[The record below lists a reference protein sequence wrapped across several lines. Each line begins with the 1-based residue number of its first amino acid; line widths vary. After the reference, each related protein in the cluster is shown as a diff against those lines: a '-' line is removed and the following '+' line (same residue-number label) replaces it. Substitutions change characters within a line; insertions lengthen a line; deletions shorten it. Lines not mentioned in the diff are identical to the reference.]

1 MTTKNM
7 QEWQHALQQYLPEN
21 YWQEAEK
28 FLDNVYSEGT
38 IYPARENVYAALET
52 TALSDVR
59 VVILGQDPYINPNQA
74 QGLSF
79 SVPSETTLPPSLR
92 NIFKEVATDL
102 EIDEPTDGDLHRW
115 AKQGVLLLN
124 AVLTVP
130 AGKSNAHAKLIW
142 EKLTDAIIRVVAE
155 QAQPTVFI
163 LWGAFAQKKEKLIK
177 GEGNLIL
184 KAPHPSPLSS
194 YRGFFGSRPFSQT
207 NTYLLEKNEKT
218 IDWS

>member
-1 MTTKNM
+1 METQQM
-7 QEWQHALQQYLPEN
+7 QEWQIALDADLPAG
-21 YWQEAEK
+21 YWQEVET
-28 FLDNVYSEGT
+28 FLDDVYQDGVV
-38 IYPARENVYAALET
+38 YPPREQVFAALET
-52 TALSDVR
+52 TALSDVH

-79 SVPSETTLPPSLR
+79 SVPSETPLPPSLR

-115 AKQGVLLLN
+115 AQQGVLLLN

-130 AGKSNAHAKLIW
+130 AGNSNGHAKMIW
-142 EKLTDAIIRVVAE
+142 ENLTDAIIKVVAE
-155 QAQPTVFI
+155 QSQPTVFI

-177 GEGNLIL
+177 GENNLVL

-194 YRGFFGSRPFSQT
+194 YRGFFGSKPFSET
-207 NTYLLEKNEKT
+207 NAYLLKNKEKT

>member
-1 MTTKNM
+1 MKTQQM
-7 QEWQHALQQYLPEN
+7 QEWQTPLDAYLPEG
-21 YWQEAEK
+21 YWQEVET
-28 FLDNVYSEGT
+28 FLDDVYKDGVV
-38 IYPARENVYAALET
+38 YPPRDQVFAALEA

-79 SVPSETTLPPSLR
+79 SVPSETPLPPSLR
-92 NIFKEVATDL
+92 NIFKEVASDL

-115 AKQGVLLLN
+115 ANQGVLLLN

-130 AGKSNAHAKLIW
+130 AGNSNGHAKLIW
-142 EKLTDAIIRVVAE
+142 EKLTDAIIKVVAE
-155 QAQPTVFI
+155 QNQPVSFI

-177 GEGNLIL
+177 GENNLVL

-194 YRGFFGSRPFSQT
+194 YRGFFGSKPFSAT
-207 NTYLLEKNEKT
+207 NAYLFENKENI